1 MEFAPL
7 TCLPGD
13 LSHYRYE
20 GSLTTEPFNE
30 FVSWVVLRDKVAVK
44 AGDIK
49 PITAHAQH
57 DARPTQ
63 PLNRRFVLRS
73 FK

>member
-44 AGDIK
+44 AGDPCELPYGK
-49 PITAHAQH
+49 WTG
-57 DARPTQ
+57 RKRCR
-63 PLNRRFVLRS
+63 L
-73 FK
+73 